1 MLVMHNPPSAP
12 QSHRPNA
19 TGSYLG
25 FLWEPGALASMAII
39 LAIWAGFALL
49 VLVLTGKL

>member
-12 QSHRPNA
+12 QSHRPNV

-25 FLWEPGALASMAII
+25 FLSEPGALVSMVTI

-49 VLVLTGKL
+49 MLVLTGKL